1 MYTVSVVIPTYNH
14 ARFLTRAVDSVL
26 AQTLSPAEV
35 IVVDDGSTD
44 ETHAVLAR
52 FGGRV
57 RAIRQEN
64 GGVAAARNNGV
75 RMSTGHLLA
84 FIDADD
90 IWLPDKLRCQV
101 ERFIA
106 EPDLGL
112 VHCGGE
118 DVDADG
124 TVLRRHLEGLQGW
137 VAEDLLMLR
146 REVIFG

>member
-1 MYTVSVVIPTYNH
+1 
-14 ARFLTRAVDSVL
+14 
-26 AQTLSPAEV
+26 
-35 IVVDDGSTD
+35 
-44 ETHAVLAR
+44 
-52 FGGRV
+52 RV

-146 REVIFG
+146 REVIFGPGSSAMVPRAVFDAVGGFDPRIPPCEDGDLC